1 MYAAIMCLALVLA
14 LWASEWI
21 DSLYQREREILT
33 FPEKM
38 RASAFRLPLLVLGFG
53 GMAIILSGEV
63 MQLTEAAKRLLL
75 AWFLLMTMVTDF
87 EQQLIFDRMQ
97 MPFAALAL
105 IFMCLSGQI
114 SNYLLAAVAGGG
126 GFLLLALLT
135 KGVIGGGDIKLI
147 FVMGLWL
154 GAEKLLQVIAGGFIL
169 SGLAAGMMLLLGR
182 WTMQERFAYSPYF
195 SLLALWEIVS

>member
-53 GMAIILSGEV
+53 GMAIILSGEA

-169 SGLAAGMMLLLGR
+169 SGLAAGVMLLSGR
-182 WTMQERFAYSPYF
+182 WGMQERFAYSPYF

>member
-1 MYAAIMCLALVLA
+1 MLPTIFALSVVLA
-14 LWASEWI
+14 LGASAWI
-21 DSLYQREREILT
+21 DSLYRREREILT
-33 FPEKM
+33 FPNKIG
-38 RASAFRLPLLVLGFG
+38 AAAFRLPLLMVGFSLL
-53 GMAIILSGEV
+53 AFCLSGTGRTLQET
-63 MQLTEAAKRLLL
+63 LKCLLL
-75 AWFLLMTMVTDF
+75 GYFLLMTIVTDF

-169 SGLAAGMMLLLGR
+169 SGLAAGVMLLSGR

>member
-53 GMAIILSGEV
+53 GMAIILSGEA

-97 MPFAALAL
+97 MPFAVLAL
-105 IFMCLSGQI
+105 IFMCLS
-114 SNYLLAAVAGGG
+114 
-126 GFLLLALLT
+126 
-135 KGVIGGGDIKLI
+135 
-147 FVMGLWL
+147 
-154 GAEKLLQVIAGGFIL
+154 
-169 SGLAAGMMLLLGR
+169 
-182 WTMQERFAYSPYF
+182 
-195 SLLALWEIVS
+195 

>member
-1 MYAAIMCLALVLA
+1 M
-14 LWASEWI
+14 
-21 DSLYQREREILT
+21 
-33 FPEKM
+33 
-38 RASAFRLPLLVLGFG
+38 
-53 GMAIILSGEV
+53 
-63 MQLTEAAKRLLL
+63 
-75 AWFLLMTMVTDF
+75 
-87 EQQLIFDRMQ
+87 
-97 MPFAALAL
+97 
-105 IFMCLSGQI
+105 
-114 SNYLLAAVAGGG
+114 
-126 GFLLLALLT
+126 ALLT

>member
-1 MYAAIMCLALVLA
+1 MKC
-14 LWASEWI
+14 
-21 DSLYQREREILT
+21 
-33 FPEKM
+33 
-38 RASAFRLPLLVLGFG
+38 
-53 GMAIILSGEV
+53 
-63 MQLTEAAKRLLL
+63 LLL
-75 AWFLLMTMVTDF
+75 GYFLLMTIVTDF

-169 SGLAAGMMLLLGR
+169 SGLAAGVMLLSGR
-182 WTMQERFAYSPYF
+182 WGMQERFAYSPYF
-195 SLLALWEIVS
+195 SLLALWEIAG